1 MKNIYIRF
9 LKELEKGQ
17 PLVLATIV
25 ATQGSSPQV
34 PGASALFSSEGLLS
48 GTLGGGVL
56 EARAEDKAL
65 DSLQSGM
72 SSLAAFGLYADIS
85 SEEEAICGGE
95 ATILFDAHPQE
106 HEQAFRLLQESLS
119 KRQSGVLV
127 TAIQSIEGATVRL
140 NRSWVEKS
148 RIFGEEAEK
157 KAMPH
162 REETK
167 EAFSGGKPVFS
178 PADRSKEKSPGIV
191 TQEPASRENYL
202 YLEPHSPLP
211 HLVIAGAGHVGQA
224 VAHLGSLLDFEV
236 TVIDDRPEFA
246 NKERIPDADHII
258 VRDIAKAIANL
269 PQTAETYLVIVTRG
283 HSHDSEALKACIR
296 YDMAYI
302 GMIGSARKIGLMRDR
317 FIEKGWAT
325 PLQFDRVHAPI
336 GIDIQSKT
344 VQEIAVS
351 ITAELV
357 LVRNR
362 IQHMNKEGV

>member
-1 MKNIYIRF
+1 MKNIYAHF
-9 LKELEKGQ
+9 LKELDKDK

-25 ATQGSSPQV
+25 ATKGSSPQV

-65 DSLQSGM
+65 DSLERGK
-72 SSLAAFGLYADIS
+72 SSLATFGLYADIT

-95 ATILFDAHPQE
+95 ANILFDARPQE
-106 HEQAFRLLQESLS
+106 HEKVFRLLHESLAR
-119 KRQSGVLV
+119 RQSGVLV
-127 TAIQSIEGATVRL
+127 TAIQSIEGAAVRL
-140 NRSWVEKS
+140 NRSWVEKY
-148 RIFGEEAEK
+148 RIFNEEEEK
-157 KAMPH
+157 KAMP
-162 REETK
+162 RQEEIK
-167 EAFSGGKPVFS
+167 EAFLGGKPVFS
-178 PADRSKEKSPGIV
+178 LADHSKEERSGIV
-191 TQEPASRENYL
+191 TQDTASRGNYL
-202 YLEPHSPLP
+202 YLEPHFPLP

-224 VAHLGSLLDFEV
+224 VSHLGNLLDFEV
-236 TVIDDRPEFA
+236 TAIDDRPEFA
-246 NKERIPDADHII
+246 NKERMPEADHII
-258 VRDIAKAIANL
+258 VGDIAEAIAHL
-269 PQTAETYLVIVTRG
+269 SQTADTYLVIVTRG

-296 YDMAYI
+296 SDAAYI
-302 GMIGSARKIGLMRDR
+302 GMIGSARKISLMRDQ

-351 ITAELV
+351 IAAELI

-362 IQHMNKEGV
+362 IQNKNKEDV